1 MHISPKARYLA
12 CIALLAAMS
21 VLTGCEKSAEPMA
34 KPILVGTNVWP
45 GYLPGYIAR
54 DKGLY
59 GTDLIQ
65 IQQYA
70 SAVEVMED
78 FRKDKIQVAALTIDE
93 ALELSPNGI
102 PIKIIL
108 VTGISEGADVIIAKP
123 GITSVKDLA
132 GKRVGVEEGAQ
143 GRYMLSRALE
153 INDMAPDSVRTVNIL
168 IDDSVEAYQFDRID
182 AVVTFEPYRGQLLAM
197 DGIEIFNSKQ
207 LPNEIIDVLVVR
219 ADYIETNPKTLR
231 TLIKGWLAAA
241 ELIKKDRDKLAQ
253 ELGWYLK
260 IPSTEVAAAFEG
272 LSIPDA
278 RQNHALLGGREPT
291 LVRSNNKIVG
301 FMEKHNQKPIKQ
313 MSFEIYTDRF
323 VPTDKP
329 AE

>member
-1 MHISPKARYLA
+1 M
-12 CIALLAAMS
+12 
-21 VLTGCEKSAEPMA
+21 
-34 KPILVGTNVWP
+34 
-45 GYLPGYIAR
+45 
-54 DKGLY
+54 
-59 GTDLIQ
+59 
-65 IQQYA
+65 QQYE
-70 SAVEVMED
+70 SAVEVMEAFVKND
-78 FRKDKIQVAALTIDE
+78 LQVAALTIDE
-93 ALELSPNGI
+93 ALELSQNGI

-108 VTGISEGADVIIAKP
+108 VADISEGADVIIAKP

-132 GKRVGVEEGAQ
+132 GKRVGVEEGAL

-231 TLIKGWLAAA
+231 TLIKGWLTAA

-323 VPTDKP
+323 VPTNQA